1 MQIPH
6 LERVVVN
13 EQLLATLLHTHR
25 ALLTDRQKF
34 VAHMTG
40 SGWSSRRIAN
50 QLGVSHTTV
59 LADLDQAITII
70 RKAEAA

>member
-1 MQIPH
+1 M
-6 LERVVVN
+6 N

-25 ALLTDRQKF
+25 LLLTDRQRF
-34 VAHMTG
+34 ACHLTAA
-40 SGWSSRRIAN
+40 GWSSRRIAN

-59 LADLDQAITII
+59 LADLDQAIHII